1 MSLYDRAR
9 KDNAKILGASRG
21 FTVPVILLSP
31 TGSEYSTRCFFI
43 DVSNDINPQ
52 TGTMVVGRRVAIS
65 VSLYDTDGVTLIL
78 TENPADTK
86 GTWKATV
93 TYNGVTETRLVTD
106 PMIDRTLGSITMTL
120 KRLRTEVV

>member
-9 KDNAKILGASRG
+9 KDNAKILGSSRG
-21 FTVPVILLSP
+21 FTVPVVLTSP
-31 TGSEYSTRCFFI
+31 TGVEYSTRCFFV

-52 TGTMVVGRRVAIS
+52 TGLMVVSRRVAIT
-65 VSLYDTDGVTLIL
+65 VSLYDTDGVLVL

-86 GTWKATV
+86 GNWKATLTNIV
-93 TYNGVTETRLVTD
+93 GEEGTYLVND

-120 KRLRTEVV
+120 KRLKTETI

>member
-31 TGSEYSTRCFFI
+31 TGNEYSTRCFFI

-52 TGTMVVGRRVAIS
+52 TGMMVVGRRVAIS
-65 VSLYDTDGVTLIL
+65 VSLYDTGGNLVL
-78 TENPADTK
+78 TENPADNA
-86 GTWKATV
+86 GTWKATIA
-93 TYNGVTETRLVTD
+93 YNGVTETRIITD

-120 KRLRTEVV
+120 KRLKTEVV

>member
-9 KDNAKILGASRG
+9 KDNAKILGCSRG

-31 TGSEYSTRCFFI
+31 TGNEYYTRCFFI

-52 TGTMVVGRRVAIS
+52 TGMMVVGRRVAIS
-65 VSLYDTDGVTLIL
+65 VSLYDTDGNLVL
-78 TENPADTK
+78 TENPADNA
-86 GTWKATV
+86 GTWKATI
-93 TYNGVTETRLVTD
+93 TYNGTTETRIVTD

-120 KRLRTEVV
+120 KRLKTEVV

>member
-31 TGSEYSTRCFFI
+31 TGNEYSTRCFFI

-52 TGTMVVGRRVAIS
+52 TGMMVVGRRVAIS
-65 VSLYDTDGVTLIL
+65 VSLYDENGALLL
-78 TENPADTK
+78 TENPADNT
-86 GTWKATV
+86 GTWKATI
-93 TYNGVTETRLVTD
+93 TYNGTTETRLVTD

-120 KRLRTEVV
+120 KRLKTEVV

>member
-9 KDNAKILGASRG
+9 KDNAKILGCSRG

-31 TGSEYSTRCFFI
+31 TGNEYYTRCFFI

-52 TGTMVVGRRVAIS
+52 TGMMVVGRRVAIS
-65 VSLYDTDGVTLIL
+65 VSLYDTDGNLVL

-86 GTWKATV
+86 GNWKATLTNNV
-93 TYNGVTETRLVTD
+93 GEEITYLVND

-120 KRLRTEVV
+120 KRLKTETI

>member
-21 FTVPVILLSP
+21 FTVPVVLLSP
-31 TGSEYSTRCFFI
+31 TGNEYSTRCFFI

-52 TGTMVVGRRVAIS
+52 TGMMVVGRRVAIS
-65 VSLYDTDGVTLIL
+65 VSLYDENGALLL
-78 TENPADTK
+78 TENPAETA

-93 TYNGVTETRLVTD
+93 TYNGATETRLVTD

-120 KRLRTEVV
+120 KRLKTEVV